1 MKRLPIHSCCI
12 ATAIFWSATITADGQ
27 PISTGIS
34 NNPTITTNLSG
45 DKATDVLP
53 KIEMSDVPFTTAIDA
68 LARAANVNYLIDPR
82 VTKWW
87 YHEIDAE
94 PSTPWWQFW
103 DSHESDSWEPIVTF
117 RWKDMTAKQAL
128 VQMLNEHRLVLL
140 EDQVTTIAR
149 ITYTNQVVPPV
160 DADTLGGNTNDIMSN
175 PPNIEFQDVPIT
187 RAINNLARASG
198 INYAL
203 DPQINFGLSD
213 KNGMV
218 KPEPTLTLHWANVT
232 TKQALIAIC
241 QNYRLLF
248 GIIPS
253 NSIVLIR
260 ARNHP
265 LTNFADASLLDS
277 FTNATISG
285 EFPRLPIIEF
295 QYVPLTTA
303 LDNLARAADIS
314 YSSDLNI
321 YYYGSPNR
329 TGQLKTEPLV
339 SVRWSDVTAKEG
351 FIALCEN
358 YDLTLVKDSAGA
370 IHIKPKD

>member
-1 MKRLPIHSCCI
+1 
-12 ATAIFWSATITADGQ
+12 
-27 PISTGIS
+27 
-34 NNPTITTNLSG
+34 
-45 DKATDVLP
+45 
-53 KIEMSDVPFTTAIDA
+53 
-68 LARAANVNYLIDPR
+68 
-82 VTKWW
+82 
-87 YHEIDAE
+87 
-94 PSTPWWQFW
+94 
-103 DSHESDSWEPIVTF
+103 
-117 RWKDMTAKQAL
+117 MTAKQAL

-187 RAINNLARASG
+187 WAINNLARASG

-213 KNGMV
+213 KNGTF
-218 KPEPTLTLHWANVT
+218 KPEPTLTLHWSNVT

-253 NSIVLIR
+253 NSIILIR

-295 QYVPLTTA
+295 QHVPLTTA
-303 LDNLARAADIS
+303 LDNLARAADIN
-314 YSSDLNI
+314 YSADLNI

-339 SVRWSDVTAKEG
+339 SVRWSDVIAKEG

-358 YDLTLVKDSAGA
+358 YDLTLFKDSAGA
-370 IHIKPKD
+370 IRIKPKD